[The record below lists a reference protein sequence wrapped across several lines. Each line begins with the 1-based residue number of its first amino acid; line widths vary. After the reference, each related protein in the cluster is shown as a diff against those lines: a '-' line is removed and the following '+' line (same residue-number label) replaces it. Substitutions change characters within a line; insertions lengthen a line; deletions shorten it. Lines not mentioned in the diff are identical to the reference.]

1 VIRPP
6 LKALGLFFI
15 LTICSSG
22 ILRSQSVLGFERLEL
37 DLRDRLSLG
46 FTVIP
51 DKDIRNSTDSF
62 GMSSASLR
70 GGISLYRNR
79 QPITGAFQIR
89 GLSATADFSLVRPRL
104 SFLSQDHTFYTARL
118 GVVTHFQIF
127 KIPLSFN
134 IGAGAADDG
143 KFSTPKLRF
152 SGHLLGSSD
161 VSSTVKLLYGLSYS
175 YNFTRGQLLPILGV
189 IWRFDPKWNLAAVL
203 PFSLRFMNIVSR
215 DIRWGIGLHADG
227 NRFRIAG
234 DSSLSGETGTSYLRL
249 FQLSLDADLSY
260 RFSREWMIRG
270 NAGLLFGRT
279 IRIGTDVS
287 DVYSERVKPG
297 GFIGVSI
304 HWMFGEEKGFVY

>member
-1 VIRPP
+1 M
-6 LKALGLFFI
+6 
-15 LTICSSG
+15 
-22 ILRSQSVLGFERLEL
+22 LRSQSLLGFERLEL

-46 FTVIP
+46 FTIIT
-51 DKDIRNSTDSF
+51 DKDSQNSTDSF
-62 GMSSASLR
+62 GMSNASLR

-79 QPITGAFQIR
+79 QPIAGAFQIR
-89 GLSATADFSLVRPRL
+89 GLSATADFSLVRPSL

-118 GVVTHFQIF
+118 GVVTYFQIF

-134 IGAGAADDG
+134 IGAGTADDG

-161 VSSTVKLLYGLSYS
+161 VSSTVKLLFGLSYS

-203 PFSLRFMNIVSR
+203 PFSLRFMNLVNR

-234 DSSLSGETGTSYLRL
+234 DNSLSGETGTSYLRL

-260 RFSREWMIRG
+260 HLSRDWMIRG
-270 NAGLLFGRT
+270 STGFLFRRT
-279 IRIGTDVS
+279 IQIGDEIN
-287 DVYSERVKPG
+287 DVYSESVKPG
-297 GFIGVSI
+297 GFIGASL
-304 HWMFGEEKGFVY
+304 HWMFGQEKGFVY